1 MSPSKNRV
9 KAFLSSNKKITKGLE
24 KENLRSDSDGKISNK
39 KYPSA
44 LGKFYFNNHVTLD
57 YSEPHLELVTPVF
70 EDNTQLIIFL
80 KNLHRFVESKIGDD
94 LLWNYSMP
102 PKFKKKIYKYTSI
115 WRKQYV
121 KTCIS
126 IQGWAKK

>member
-44 LGKFYFNNHVTLD
+44 LGKFHFNNHVTLD

-80 KNLHRFVESKIGDD
+80 KVRTPSSITLREIFPSFFCESLTTI
-94 LLWNYSMP
+94 L
-102 PKFKKKIYKYTSI
+102 
-115 WRKQYV
+115 
-121 KTCIS
+121 
-126 IQGWAKK
+126 